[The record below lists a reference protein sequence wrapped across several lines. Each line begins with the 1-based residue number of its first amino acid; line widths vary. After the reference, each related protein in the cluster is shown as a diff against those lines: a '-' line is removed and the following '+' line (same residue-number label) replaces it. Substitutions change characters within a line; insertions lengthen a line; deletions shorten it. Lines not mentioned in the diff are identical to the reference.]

1 LATAV
6 PRLLARSAP
15 ATASRAPEGASTS
28 HDRSCR
34 GGREYQPLTAAAAHA
49 RDLRAQLFSLRRT
62 LLAPDLALEAA
73 VEIFEEFLLIGSRNA
88 FTVAGSRGAIAFCH
102 AAASSRSAA
111 AILASAQVASSRAV
125 RAVRQSND
133 DSAAASGVASE
144 GANSNSGASG
154 TTVRSMRRSVIF
166 SAAGRAA

>member
-1 LATAV
+1 MTGAV
-6 PRLLARSAP
+6 AVGANTS
-15 ATASRAPEGASTS
+15 PET
-28 HDRSCR
+28 
-34 GGREYQPLTAAAAHA
+34 LTAAAAHA
-49 RDLRAQLFSLRRT
+49 RDLRAQLFSLRLT

-133 DSAAASGVASE
+133 NSAAASGVASE